1 MFNVFEKVKT
11 IMAVVFIVALTAF
24 LVLPV
29 APGFAAEVGRYQV
42 ITGSDDNAY
51 LVDTTTGFVWILS
64 HRALPTGREPIA
76 IPYKFIGFTP
86 QNQKNFLVENAPA
99 FSDSLKESK

>member
-1 MFNVFEKVKT
+1 MFHIFKKVKT
-11 IMAVVFIVALTAF
+11 IMAMVFIVALTAF
-24 LVLPV
+24 QVLLV
-29 APGFAAEVGRYQV
+29 APGFAADIGRYQV
-42 ITGSDDNAY
+42 IAGNDDNAY

-99 FSDSLKESK
+99 LPDSVKGSK